1 MTLSIRKLGS
11 QGLEVSAIGLGCMGM
26 SQSYGPADESESIAT
41 LHRAIELGCTFFDT
55 AEIYGPFTNEE
66 LLGRAFRGWRD
77 QVVIATKFG
86 FRFEG
91 GKRVGTERASR
102 PEHIRRAVE
111 GSLRRLGTDYIDL
124 LYQHRVD
131 PEVPIEE
138 VAGTVGGLV
147 KQGKVR
153 FFGLSEAGTANIR
166 RAHAVHPVSA
176 LQSEYSLSR
185 RLNTRSLGR
194 SRLPGCCTRAGTS
207 CRSPAPSAGN
217 IWKRMWPPRPSSLI
231 PHR

>member
-26 SQSYGPADESESIAT
+26 SQSNGPADESESIAT

-66 LLGRAFRGWRD
+66 LLGRALKGRRD

-91 GKRVGTERASR
+91 GKQVGAERASQ
-102 PEHIRRAVE
+102 PEHIREAVE

-124 LYQHRVD
+124 LYQHRID
-131 PEVPIEE
+131 PAVPIEE
-138 VAGTVGGLV
+138 VAGTVGDLV
-147 KQGKVR
+147 KQGKAR
-153 FFGLSEAGTANIR
+153 FFGLSEACVANRI
-166 RAHAVHPVSA
+166 
-176 LQSEYSLSR
+176 
-185 RLNTRSLGR
+185 
-194 SRLPGCCTRAGTS
+194 CCNFG
-207 CRSPAPSAGN
+207 GV
-217 IWKRMWPPRPSSLI
+217 I
-231 PHR
+231 